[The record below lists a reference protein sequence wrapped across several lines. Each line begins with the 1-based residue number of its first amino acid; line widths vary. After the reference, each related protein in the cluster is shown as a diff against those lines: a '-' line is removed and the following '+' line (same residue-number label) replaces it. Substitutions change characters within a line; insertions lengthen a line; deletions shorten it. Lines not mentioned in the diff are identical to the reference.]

1 TSHPLQHIGRVLQDY
16 SYQVKDW
23 QRSLNESN
31 ELYEKQKLYLRQS
44 VTDLQTKLQ
53 EMQMERDAMVEF
65 EEASGKKIYEH
76 NMSTVHFRNMGS
88 AISKILR
95 ELDIEISYLKGRI
108 YPVED
113 LLEALKSELQNKV
126 ELLLQ
131 QHQDRIE
138 QLINE
143 HDIEITGLPEK
154 ASRARSQA
162 SCVQSQV
169 EIIQE
174 QARNQN
180 SMYICQLRDLEPTLT
195 EAWAECDQFSQKS
208 GNLDDRLQKLLADLH
223 KREKELSLEKEQNK
237 HLWDR
242 VTRNSIT
249 IDHLWQVL
257 DDRNLEVQHLEAL
270 LNAVK
275 NECQG

>member
-1 TSHPLQHIGRVLQDY
+1 
-16 SYQVKDW
+16 
-23 QRSLNESN
+23 
-31 ELYEKQKLYLRQS
+31 
-44 VTDLQTKLQ
+44 
-53 EMQMERDAMVEF
+53 MQLVSWDEVWFAVEF

-76 NMSTVHFRNMGS
+76 DSMSTIHFCNMGS

-95 ELDIEISYLKGRI
+95 ELDTEISYLKGRI

-143 HDIEITGLPEK
+143 HDIEITGLTEK
-154 ASRARSQA
+154 ASSAQTQA
-162 SCVQSQV
+162 NCIQSQL
-169 EIIQE
+169 EIMQE
-174 QARNQN
+174 QARNQI
-180 SMYICQLRDLEPTLT
+180 SMYICQLSDLEPTVSQLRS
-195 EAWAECDQFSQKS
+195 ELRENVISQKS
-208 GNLDDRLQKLLADLH
+208 GNLDDWLHMLLADLH

-237 HLWDR
+237 HLWDQ

-249 IDHLWQVL
+249 IDHLRQVL

-270 LNAVK
+270 LNDVK
-275 NECQG
+275 NECQGQMEWQMQQFREGTKV